1 MRTGNWP
8 SQDKDAVRWV
18 GGGIVEQR
26 LKGAAVMEGKTETIY
41 STAPNY
47 PLTSRTNTTPHQS
60 RSESRGKNIKKTE
73 VKVFYQPRKLD
84 FILDISADFL
94 DIVNLAQPKAGT

>member
-41 STAPNY
+41 STAPNHH
-47 PLTSRTNTTPHQS
+47 LTSRTNTTPHQS
-60 RSESRGKNIKKTE
+60 RSESRGTNVKTE
-73 VKVFYQPRKLD
+73 VKDFYQPQKLD

-94 DIVNLAQPKAGT
+94 DIVTRLNLKAGT